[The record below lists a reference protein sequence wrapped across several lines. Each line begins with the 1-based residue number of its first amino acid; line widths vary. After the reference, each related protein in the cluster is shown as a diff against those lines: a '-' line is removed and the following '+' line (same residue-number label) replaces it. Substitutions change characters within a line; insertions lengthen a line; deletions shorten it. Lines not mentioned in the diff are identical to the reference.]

1 MTLPLHMRFWKFIG
15 ESTKNYERMKQAL
28 SNKNMADLCNVATKM
43 LPTFTM
49 IEARKAIPAL
59 QWLEFHRGNTDLSDE
74 ARQHADEALSC
85 IADVIKEAK
94 KVLKRREGQLKIV
107 KKTSKK
113 KNLKKQSEVLC
124 LPEKFKYGLSTILK
138 KYYLCIRL
146 QPWNTRKMN

>member
-1 MTLPLHMRFWKFIG
+1 MKTKAIRYFQTDRTLTRIVSPPLDDPAAAHEILETFIG

-28 SNKNMADLCNVATKM
+28 SNKDMADLCNVAHKM

-94 KVLKRREGQLKIV
+94 KVLNDGKD
-107 KKTSKK
+107 
-113 KNLKKQSEVLC
+113 N
-124 LPEKFKYGLSTILK
+124 
-138 KYYLCIRL
+138 
-146 QPWNTRKMN
+146 